1 MRLAD
6 VASVEIGQEAYGG
19 DSRFDGLNAAGFGV
33 NLETGANAIDT
44 ANAVKAT
51 MAQLAP
57 SLPEGVEFRIA
68 YDTSPFVELSIE
80 QVCHTL
86 IEAVVLVF
94 LVLIIFLQSWRATLV
109 PLIAVPVVLLG
120 TFAVLYATGYSINT
134 LTMFAMVLAIGLL
147 VDDAIVVV
155 ENVER
160 LMEDEGLSAREATR
174 KSMGQITTAL
184 LGINVVLAAVF
195 LPMAFFGGSTRV
207 IYRQFSLTMVTAMTL
222 SLVFAIVLS
231 PPMSARLLRPRPG
244 HIRFAPARWFNS
256 GMDRF
261 THGYDAGVRGT
272 MRAPLLVLVP
282 LFVVLGGAWWV
293 RQRIDSSFIPIEDQ
307 GVLMTQVSLTEGAT
321 TQQTLATVKEVKD
334 YLLNQEG
341 AAESTFASLG
351 FGGSGQ
357 NIAMIFV
364 KLRDFGERQDNPAL
378 SASSVAGRANMRFAT
393 HRAGRV
399 MFMQPPAIPGM
410 GNFGGFTMYLVD
422 QADNGSDALKTAA
435 ERLVAAARQ
444 NPGVS
449 NVDAR
454 GTDED
459 SALRID
465 IDNEKAESFGVSLSA
480 VNGMLSVI
488 FAGSEVNDFVLGSSL
503 RPVIV
508 RAAPEHRMQPEDI
521 VKGYAINA
529 DDEEVPFASFMTTSW
544 EPVAPTLQ
552 RYGGT
557 SALEISGSAAEG
569 VSSGAAMDAMEE
581 MVADLDGG

>member
-33 NLETGANAIDT
+33 NLETGANAVDT

-57 SLPEGVEFRIA
+57 SLPEGIEFRIA
-68 YDTSPFVELSIE
+68 YDTSPFVKLSIE
-80 QVCHTL
+80 QVYHTL

-94 LVLIIFLQSWRATLV
+94 LVLTIFLQSWRATLV

-120 TFAVLYATGYSINT
+120 TFGVLYATGYSINT
-134 LTMFAMVLAIGLL
+134 LTMFAMVLPIGLL

-272 MRAPLLVLVP
+272 MRAPLLVLAT
-282 LFVVLGGAWWV
+282 LFVVLGGARWV
-293 RQRIDSSFIPIEDQ
+293 YQRIDSSFIPTEHQ
-307 GVLMTQVSLTEGAT
+307 GVLMTQVSLSEGAT
-321 TQQTLATVKEVKD
+321 TQQTLATVKEVED
-334 YLLNQEG
+334 YLLNEEG
-341 AAESTFASLG
+341 AAVESTFASLG
-351 FGGSGQ
+351 FSFGGSGQ
-357 NIAMIFV
+357 NSAMIFV
-364 KLRDFGERQDNPAL
+364 KLRDFGERQDDPAL
-378 SASSVAGRANMRFAT
+378 SASSVAGRAKMRFAT

-410 GNFGGFTMYLVD
+410 GTP
-422 QADNGSDALKTAA
+422 AA
-435 ERLVAAARQ
+435 SPCTSSIRRAMAAQRSR
-444 NPGVS
+444 PPPS
-449 NVDAR
+449 
-454 GTDED
+454 
-459 SALRID
+459 
-465 IDNEKAESFGVSLSA
+465 
-480 VNGMLSVI
+480 
-488 FAGSEVNDFVLGSSL
+488 GSS
-503 RPVIV
+503 P
-508 RAAPEHRMQPEDI
+508 AAPTRTAPC
-521 VKGYAINA
+521 
-529 DDEEVPFASFMTTSW
+529 ASTSTTRR
-544 EPVAPTLQ
+544 PRA
-552 RYGGT
+552 
-557 SALEISGSAAEG
+557 SASRSRR
-569 VSSGAAMDAMEE
+569 
-581 MVADLDGG
+581 